1 MLRARKRASTPY
13 FSTVFSLDSHLSPLK
28 SLGVHRDDPLKP
40 KIMKLT
46 YTKKVTF
53 NINGI
58 TMHFALA
65 ISLNKILTKLNALN
79 DEKCDTFIKTYD
91 QFCLLVI
98 DEISLVGNRML
109 SFIYCRLCVIKQVQ
123 NEFMGGLDV
132 IMTNDF
138 YQALLVLD
146 SWIFKPIIYIFNSI
160 TINYWSKYAPCYE
173 LKQIM

>member
-1 MLRARKRASTPY
+1 MLCRSEWVIKCLSFVLVPSRSSSTPLYPPKVLRARERASIRC
-13 FSTVFSLDSHLSPLK
+13 FSTVFNLDSHLSPLK
-28 SLGVHRDDPLKP
+28 NLGVRHDDPLKS

-58 TMHFALA
+58 TMHFALT

-98 DEISLVGNRML
+98 NEISLVCNRML
-109 SFIYCRLCVIKQVQ
+109 SFIYCTLCVIKQV
-123 NEFMGGLDV
+123 
-132 IMTNDF
+132 
-138 YQALLVLD
+138 
-146 SWIFKPIIYIFNSI
+146 
-160 TINYWSKYAPCYE
+160 
-173 LKQIM
+173 

>member
-1 MLRARKRASTPY
+1 VR
-13 FSTVFSLDSHLSPLK
+13 H
-28 SLGVHRDDPLKP
+28 DDPLKS

-58 TMHFALA
+58 TMHFALT

-98 DEISLVGNRML
+98 NEISLVCNRML
-109 SFIYCRLCVIKQVQ
+109 SFIYCTLCVIKQV
-123 NEFMGGLDV
+123 
-132 IMTNDF
+132 
-138 YQALLVLD
+138 
-146 SWIFKPIIYIFNSI
+146 
-160 TINYWSKYAPCYE
+160 
-173 LKQIM
+173 